1 MGGPVAAAARGLL
14 GARLV
19 REDRAGLRIGRIV
32 EVEAYGGPEDRA
44 SHARFGRTRRTA
56 SMFGQ
61 AGTAYVFGI
70 YGMHTCLN
78 VVTGPGGTPAAVLI
92 RALDPVSGLALMR
105 AARLARAIATRR
117 ADRAAPE
124 AAGRRIALLAD
135 ADLTVGPGSLAAA
148 FDVGP
153 ADDGRDLLD
162 AGAPLRL
169 EPAPADDLPSTIL
182 ATPRIGVARAGPE
195 WADRPWRFVARLPG
209 VR

>member
-1 MGGPVAAAARGLL
+1 L

-19 REDRAGLRIGRIV
+19 REDRSGLRIGRIV

-61 AGTAYVFGI
+61 PGTAYVFVV

-78 VVTGPGGTPAAVLI
+78 VVTGPGGTAAAVLL
-92 RALDPVSGLALMR
+92 RAVEPESGLALMR

-124 AAGRRIALLAD
+124 AAARRIALLPD
-135 ADLTVGPGSLAAA
+135 PDLAAGPGRLAAA

-162 AGAPLRL
+162 PGGPLRL
-169 EPAPADDLPSTIL
+169 EPGPADEPPSIVV
-182 ATPRIGVARAGPE
+182 ATPRVGVIRAGPG

-209 VR
+209 PGDGAR